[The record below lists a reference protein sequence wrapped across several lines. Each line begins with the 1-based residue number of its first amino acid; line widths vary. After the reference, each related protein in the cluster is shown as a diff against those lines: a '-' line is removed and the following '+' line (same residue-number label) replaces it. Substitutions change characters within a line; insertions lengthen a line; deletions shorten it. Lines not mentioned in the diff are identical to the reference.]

1 MEKGEKVWPQ
11 LKKDNMTQ
19 FQKKRDDMTTNCVF
33 ATYLEKTRAEKRQ
46 ARVQ

>member
-1 MEKGEKVWPQ
+1 MTPVKKGQYDPFSKE
-11 LKKDNMTQ
+11 
-19 FQKKRDDMTTNCVF
+19 RDDMTTNCVF